1 MQIGRE
7 SHAAPTIDDARRA
20 RQAALRRTGRRAAR
34 GAQSHR
40 GPAAPAHFCPWSGRP
55 RPRGSATMGPQNPF
69 EPDPQGGSPVRKLR
83 LLCAILISAALAGAA
98 GAQAQDFPG
107 RPIRVFVGFG
117 PGSGADIAARV
128 GGAGMSQILGQQIVV
143 ENKTGAGSS
152 LAAEAAAR
160 APKDGYTLLMATIS
174 QPINAAVVP
183 NLTFDFVK
191 DFAPIALISTTPN
204 LLVVHPS
211 IGVKSVKELIALAKE
226 KPDSLSFGSSGV
238 ATGTHLSAELFKVL
252 TGVKMVHVPYGGSA
266 QAVTDLLA
274 GRIQLLFSPASTV
287 IQHVHE
293 GKLVALAATEAKRA
307 AIAPEVPTMAE
318 AGLPGFATGLW
329 FGLLAPAGTPREA
342 IDKISAAANEAL
354 KADEVGKALHP
365 QGIDLLGGTP
375 DDFARYIDSEMKRWD
390 SVARAAGLKK

>member
-1 MQIGRE
+1 
-7 SHAAPTIDDARRA
+7 
-20 RQAALRRTGRRAAR
+20 
-34 GAQSHR
+34 
-40 GPAAPAHFCPWSGRP
+40 
-55 RPRGSATMGPQNPF
+55 
-69 EPDPQGGSPVRKLR
+69 VRKLW
-83 LLCAILISAALAGAA
+83 LACAALTPAALIGAA
-98 GAQAQDFPG
+98 LLSVVPATAQAQDFPN

-117 PGSGADIAARV
+117 PGSGADITARV
-128 GGAGMSQILGQQIVV
+128 VGARMSQILGQQIVV
-143 ENKTGAGSS
+143 ENKAGAGSS

-183 NLTFDFVK
+183 NLGFDFVK
-191 DFAPIALISTTPN
+191 DFAPITLLSTIPN

-211 IGVKSVKELIALAKE
+211 IGVKNVKELIALARE

-287 IQHVHE
+287 IQHVHD

-318 AGLPGFATGLW
+318 AGLPGFETGLW

-354 KADEVGKALHP
+354 KADEVGKALRP

-390 SVARAAGLKK
+390 TVARAAGLKK